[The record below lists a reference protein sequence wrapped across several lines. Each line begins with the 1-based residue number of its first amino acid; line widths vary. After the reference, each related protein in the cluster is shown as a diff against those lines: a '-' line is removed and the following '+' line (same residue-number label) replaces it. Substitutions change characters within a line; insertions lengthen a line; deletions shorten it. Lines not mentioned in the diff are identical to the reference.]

1 MRVLYGIGAFFFAWL
16 DLIPFSLLASAL
28 DDACAGPGCETS
40 LAVRVLL
47 AALYVACLLALAGT
61 ALLMADYAVRG
72 SERSYVLVPYALRA
86 LAGAVGVTLFMQF
99 CLISPIGGVLA
110 TLAGIV
116 AWRLLRRHSLSSA
129 RRPPDDPR
137 TAEIR
142 RRAGGPPANPDLN

>member
-1 MRVLYGIGAFFFAWL
+1 VRVLYGIGAFFFAWL

-99 CLISPIGGVLA
+99 CLISPIGGVIA

-116 AWRLLRRHSLSSA
+116 AWRVLRRHSLSSA
-129 RRPPDDPR
+129 RLPRDDPL
-137 TAEIR
+137 AADAR
-142 RRAGGPPANPDLN
+142 RRAAGPPADPNLN